1 MPAHPRPTRPATG
14 ERIGLP
20 ATAEHVT
27 ASVAVRA
34 PARANLIGEHT
45 DYNDGFVLPVALDLA
60 THVVGETCEGN
71 VILRSRQQPGEVVVD
86 PATGAGPDRGW
97 GRYVTAVVRALLDH
111 GLRPRGIRGV
121 VDSTVPL
128 GGGLGSSAALEVAVA
143 HAVLEQVPEPLQV
156 ARICSFAE
164 NAYVGVESGIMDQL
178 ASAAAVAG
186 HALRID
192 CRDGTV
198 SPVRIPAGLAV
209 LVVHCGVQRALRHS
223 PFNQRRE
230 ECRRAAAALGV
241 RSLRDASLDALAAA
255 ADRMDNVLHRRARHV
270 VTENWRVGEAAR
282 ALAGGETERLRKLF
296 AASHE
301 SLARDFEVSTPELDT
316 LVDVAMRT
324 EGVVAARLTG
334 AGFGG
339 CTVNLV
345 QRDVAHDCGVAIL
358 RRYEGR
364 TGRRGRHWVS
374 NAAQGAGELRPAGQ

>member
-1 MPAHPRPTRPATG
+1 
-14 ERIGLP
+14 
-20 ATAEHVT
+20 
-27 ASVAVRA
+27 
-34 PARANLIGEHT
+34 
-45 DYNDGFVLPVALDLA
+45 VALDLA
-60 THVVGETCEGN
+60 THIVGDACEGN
-71 VILRSRQQPGEVVVD
+71 VVLQSRQRPGGVVVD
-86 PATGAGPDRGW
+86 AVTGTGPDRGW

-111 GLRPRGIRGV
+111 GLRPRGLQGV

-128 GGGLGSSAALEVAVA
+128 GAGLGSSAALAVAVA
-143 HAVLEQVPEPLQV
+143 HAVLDRPREPLQV
-156 ARICSFAE
+156 ARICRFAE

-186 HALRID
+186 HALLID
-192 CRDGTV
+192 CRDETV
-198 SPVRIPAGLAV
+198 SPVGIPPGLTV
-209 LVVHCGVQRALRHS
+209 LLVHSGVARTLQRS

-255 ADRMDNVLHRRARHV
+255 AGRMDAVLYRRARHV
-270 VTENWRVGEAAR
+270 VTENRRVGEAAA
-282 ALAGGETERLRKLF
+282 ALAGGDTERLRELF

-301 SLARDFEVSTPELDT
+301 SLARDYEVSTPELDA
-316 LVDVAMRT
+316 LVDAAMRT

-345 QRDVAHDCGVAIL
+345 HSGAAQDCAAAIL
-358 RRYEGR
+358 RRYEAL

-374 NAAQGAGELRPAGQ
+374 GAAQGAGELRPASQ